1 MSNDVK
7 IKLNSAGIQELLK
20 SPEIQ
25 GAVSEVC
32 GRIAQNAGSGYSS
45 NVQIGKRRS
54 VGRVYAGSKKA
65 IRDNYKNNTLYGTV
79 IN

>member
-32 GRIAQNAGSGYSS
+32 ERIAQNAGSGY
-45 NVQIGKRRS
+45 
-54 VGRVYAGSKKA
+54 
-65 IRDNYKNNTLYGTV
+65 
-79 IN
+79 